1 MRVIRPQHDPALNT
15 FLGAPNK
22 FVRYK
27 AVAKEVTPD
36 YASDIP
42 AQRAKLG

>member
-1 MRVIRPQHDPALNT
+1 MHPMLSQHYPALNT

-36 YASDIP
+36 YVFTAP
-42 AQRAKLG
+42 AQKARLG

>member
-1 MRVIRPQHDPALNT
+1 MHARQAKQYPALNT
-15 FLGAPNK
+15 FLGVPNK

-36 YASDIP
+36 YAFAVPSQK
-42 AQRAKLG
+42 ARFG